1 LFDAGQ
7 AYSNM
12 LKRFKAAGGELDVQP
27 ALQGIDLRRLRIYR
41 GKYHYDGIGNP
52 VIELRKGANFG
63 TRMEELV
70 HHFQVDEMLK
80 RGFSLK
86 EIAAWEKQIEAQAK
100 AIVSAFGFKWVP
112 K

>member
-1 LFDAGQ
+1 
-7 AYSNM
+7 
-12 LKRFKAAGGELDVQP
+12 
-27 ALQGIDLRRLRIYR
+27 
-41 GKYHYDGIGNP
+41 
-52 VIELRKGANFG
+52 
-63 TRMEELV
+63 MEELV

-100 AIVSAFGFKWVP
+100 AIVSAFGFKWLP